1 MTFQRSLYISLGIH
15 ILLFGSALAFAQY
28 TRGAFGLNPGPIMVS
43 LVGSG
48 QTLSQR
54 EGTKKGR
61 EKPSLQKD
69 PVHQT
74 ASAAMQHEDDGF
86 LEKKD
91 QRVKEIHD
99 LQGNRGTDSVDSSVG
114 QVSRGGSA
122 FIAPEQWQLIQT
134 AIEKVKNYP
143 RMARER
149 GIEGVVRVRFRL
161 NSSGSIERV
170 EVTKSSGHTILDAA
184 SVNTVYRAAHLPYV
198 SGWIEV
204 PMAYVLK

>member
-1 MTFQRSLYISLGIH
+1 MTIRKACFVSLGIH
-15 ILLFGSALAFAQY
+15 ILLFGSAIAYAQY
-28 TRGAFGLNPGPIMVS
+28 SRDASGMYSGPIMVA

-48 QTLSQR
+48 QTSSQR
-54 EGTKKGR
+54 EGTKNGR
-61 EKPSLQKD
+61 EKPSSQRD

-74 ASAAMQHEDDGF
+74 AAAAVQREDDGF

-99 LQGNRGTDSVDSSVG
+99 LRGNGGADSVDSSVG

-122 FIAPEQWQLIQT
+122 LVPPEQWQLIQT

-143 RMARER
+143 RLARER

-161 NSSGSIERV
+161 QPSGSVERV
-170 EVTKSSGHTILDAA
+170 EIIRSSGHTILDTA
-184 SVNTVYRAAHLPYV
+184 SVNTVYRAAPMPYV
-198 SGWIEV
+198 GGWVEV
-204 PMAYVLK
+204 PLEYVLK